1 MSASIKAIDCLIN
14 KANRN
19 IPVKTRR
26 QLAVAGCVAA
36 ACASDAV
43 LAQSPGTVTI
53 YGRLNTGLEHVHVSG
68 EGGDNQSRLS
78 NYRSVLGY
86 RGDEDLGGGLK
97 VVWQIEGSIS
107 LDTGSGGIANR
118 DTRLGLSGPWGTVFA
133 GVWTL
138 PYTSATSAFDPFY
151 PTTAGYMAL
160 MGNGSA
166 PITDNVQDTSSFDRR
181 QVNQIQYWSPKLAG
195 FSARLAYGANEETVA
210 ETGAEPWLASGS
222 LSYEAGPLLLT
233 AAHERH
239 VEYQTSHT
247 TDTATKI
254 GAAYTW
260 GPARLAAVLE
270 RLKYGT
276 ESGDLERD
284 SWYVSAT
291 YRLGAG
297 TFKAGYSRADDG
309 EGPSDQSV
317 GFFRSG
323 SRTGS
328 SQITV
333 GYEHELSKRTSLQAF
348 YSRIRN
354 ESQAVYDFA
363 INEIGVTPG
372 QRPSDFAFGLRH
384 SF

>member
-1 MSASIKAIDCLIN
+1 MTN
-14 KANRN
+14 W
-19 IPVKTRR
+19 R
-26 QLAVAGCVAA
+26 QLAIAGCFAA
-36 ACASDAV
+36 GACAADAV
-43 LAQSPGTVTI
+43 LAQSPGTATI
-53 YGRLNTGLEHVHVSG
+53 YGRLNTGLEHVDVSG
-68 EGGDNQSRLS
+68 DGGADQNRLS
-78 NYRSVLGY
+78 NYRSVLGF
-86 RGDEDLGGGLK
+86 RGDEDIGGGLK

-118 DTRLGLSGPWGTVFA
+118 DTRLGLSGPWGTAFA

-195 FSARLAYGANEETVA
+195 FSARLAYGVNEETVA
-210 ETGAEPWLASGS
+210 ETGAKPWLASGS
-222 LSYEAGPLLLT
+222 LSYEAGPLLIT

-239 VEYQTSHT
+239 DEYQTAHT

-260 GPARLAAVLE
+260 GSARLAGVFE
-270 RLKYGT
+270 HLKYGT
-276 ESGDLERD
+276 SSGDLERD
-284 SWYVSAT
+284 AWYVSGT
-291 YRLGAG
+291 YRVGAG
-297 TFKAGYSRADDG
+297 MFKVGYTRADDG
-309 EGPSDQSV
+309 EGASDQTV
-317 GFFRSG
+317 GFFKSG
-323 SRTGS
+323 PHTGS
-328 SQITV
+328 EQITV

-354 ESQAVYDFA
+354 ESRAVYDFA
-363 INEIGVTPG
+363 INEFGITAG
-372 QRPSDFAFGLRH
+372 QRPSVFAAGMRH